1 MMVNNEIGVIQPVEE
16 IGKICRARKIFF
28 HTDAAQVCPLCLFPS
43 FLIKAP
49 QAVGKI
55 PVDVNSMNID
65 LMSISGHKIYGPK
78 VNYICTRF
86 STPSLPMTGSRCF
99 VCEEEAKGEGGANSE
114 RWWSGALSSYP

>member
-1 MMVNNEIGVIQPVEE
+1 MAKFAGLERFSSTRMLLRFP
-16 IGKICRARKIFF
+16 AS
-28 HTDAAQVCPLCLFPS
+28 ALFIL
-43 FLIKAP
+43 FLIKTP

-78 VNYICTRF
+78 VNYNCSLF
-86 STPSLPMTGSRCF
+86 STPFLPTTGSWCS
-99 VCEEEAKGEGGANSE
+99 VCEEEAKSEGGANSE